1 MKFSTR
7 ATYGLRAI
15 INLAKHFNESN
26 LALSV
31 IAMEEAIS
39 LKYLETL
46 FANLKKAGLVKSI
59 KGAGGGY
66 KLAKPA
72 RQITVYEII
81 NALEGK
87 MSLFHCLDK
96 LGKVYCKK
104 NCTCSA
110 TMALV
115 KIQELIMK
123 TLKNLRLSKLL

>member
-1 MKFSTR
+1 MKFSTH

-15 INLAKHFNESN
+15 INLAKHSDKPN

-31 IAMEEAIS
+31 IAKEESIS
-39 LKYLETL
+39 LKYLEIL
-46 FANLKKAGLVKSI
+46 FANLKKAGLVRSV
-59 KGAGGGY
+59 KGANGGY

-87 MSLFHCLDK
+87 ISLFHCLDK

-104 NCTCSA
+104 NCNCSA
-110 TMALV
+110 TIALV
-115 KIQELIMK
+115 KIQESIIK
-123 TLKNLRLSKLL
+123 TLKNIKLSKLL